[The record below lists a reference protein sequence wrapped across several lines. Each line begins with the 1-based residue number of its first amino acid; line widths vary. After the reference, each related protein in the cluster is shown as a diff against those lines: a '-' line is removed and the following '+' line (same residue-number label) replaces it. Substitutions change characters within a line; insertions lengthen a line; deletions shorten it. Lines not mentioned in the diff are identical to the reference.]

1 MDSETDARSSGRRTR
16 HVVVAPDKFK
26 GSLTAA
32 EVGRAVAAGLHAV
45 LPTLDV
51 VVLPVAD
58 GGDGTLDAAVSA
70 GFRRVAVEVAGPMG
84 DPVSAAIGVRERV
97 AVVELAL
104 ASGLVLLP
112 PDALEPLGANSF
124 GTGQLVLAALDAG
137 CTTIVLGVGGSAST
151 DGGAGLLHAL
161 GARLLDADG
170 DDLPLGGGALDDLAK
185 VDLSGL
191 DARLASVE
199 FILASDVDNPLLGPR
214 GAAAVYG
221 PQKGADTGDVELLEA
236 GLARW
241 ADLLDRAAADRPGA
255 GAAGGVG
262 YAAMAVLGATQR
274 PGIDVVLDLIRF
286 HDQLA
291 GARLV
296 VTGEG
301 RLDEQTL
308 HGKAPAGVAA
318 AATAAGVPVVA
329 VSGGRDLDEDRLHA
343 AGFAAAYACTDIEPD
358 VQKCIDEPI
367 PLLERLGR
375 SIAEEQLSTD
385 T

>member
-1 MDSETDARSSGRRTR
+1 MASAGRQGDHG

-32 EVGRAVAAGLHAV
+32 QVGSAVAAGLHAV
-45 LPTLDV
+45 DPTLDV
-51 VVLPVAD
+51 VVVPVAD
-58 GGDGTLDAAVSA
+58 GGDGTLDAAVGA
-70 GFRRVAVEVAGPMG
+70 GFRRVDVDVAGPMG
-84 DPVSAAIGVRERV
+84 DPVTAAIAVRGPV
-97 AVVELAL
+97 AVVEMAL

-112 PDALEPLGANSF
+112 PDALEPLGASSF
-124 GTGQLVLAALDAG
+124 GTGQLVRAALDAG
-137 CTTIVLGVGGSAST
+137 CTTVVLGVGGSAST
-151 DGGAGLLHAL
+151 DGGTGLLRAL
-161 GARLLDADG
+161 GARFLDPDG
-170 DDLPLGGGALDDLAK
+170 DDLPLGGGALAELSR

-191 DARLASVE
+191 DPRLSSLEVV
-199 FILASDVDNPLLGPR
+199 LASDVDNPLLGPR

-221 PQKGADTGDVELLEA
+221 PQKGADADDVALLEA
-236 GLARW
+236 GLTRL
-241 ADLLDRAAADRPGA
+241 ADALDRPAADRAGA

-262 YAAMAVLGATQR
+262 YAAMAVLGAVQR
-274 PGIDVVLDLIRF
+274 PGIDVVLDLVGF
-286 HDQLA
+286 GTHLA

-318 AATAAGVPVVA
+318 AARAAGVPVVA
-329 VSGGRDLDEDRLHA
+329 VSGGRDLDDDRLHA

-358 VQKCIDEPI
+358 VQRCIDEPV

-375 SIAEEQLSTD
+375 RIAEDRLGEQIDTD

>member
-1 MDSETDARSSGRRTR
+1 MDSDGDTQPQGRRTG

-32 EVGRAVAAGLHAV
+32 EVGAAVAAGLHAV
-45 LPTLDV
+45 QPQLDI

-58 GGDGTLDAAVSA
+58 GGDGTLDAALSA
-70 GFRRVAVEVAGPMG
+70 GFRRVEVEVAGPMG
-84 DPVSAAIGVRERV
+84 DPVSAAVGVRERV

-124 GTGQLVLAALDAG
+124 GTGQLVLAALNAG

-151 DGGAGLLHAL
+151 DGGAGLLRAL

-170 DDLPLGGGALDDLAK
+170 DDLPLGGGALDGLAK
-185 VDLSGL
+185 VDRSGL
-191 DARLASVE
+191 DPRLASVE

-221 PQKGADTGDVELLEA
+221 PQKGADPDDVELLEA
-236 GLARW
+236 GLTRW
-241 ADLLDRAAADRPGA
+241 ADVLDRAAADRPGA

-262 YAAMAVLGATQR
+262 YAVMAVLGATQR
-274 PGIDVVLDLIRF
+274 PGIDVVLDLVRF

-318 AATAAGVPVVA
+318 AARTAGVPVVA
-329 VSGGRDLDEDRLHA
+329 VSGGRDLDDDRLYA

-358 VQKCIDEPI
+358 VQRCIDEPI